1 MEKSQDLYRQ
11 AKQLIPGGT
20 QLISKRPEMF
30 LPEKWPSYY
39 KKAKGVKIWD
49 LDNKEYTDMSI
60 MGIGACVL
68 GYANETMG
76 NVIKKAVDDGNMSTL
91 NTFEEVELAQK
102 LVDLHPWAQMARF
115 AKTGGEINA
124 VAIRIARAYSKK
136 DKIAFCG
143 YHGWHDWYIA
153 ANLSDDKSL
162 DGQLLPGL
170 KPAGVPKVLRGT
182 SLPFHYGKIAEL
194 KEIVSKNKN
203 EIGVIIMEV
212 MKSQEINLEFLHQ
225 IREIADEIDA
235 VLIFDEV
242 SSGFR
247 ATTGGMHMLYD
258 INPDMMTLGKAL
270 GNGYPIAAVL
280 GKKDIMEA
288 AQESFISSTYWTERL
303 GFVAALE
310 VIRQFEECDVVDH
323 LKKVDEKIRRGLAKI
338 FTSQE
343 FDIEVV
349 GMPAVPI
356 LAIKEEK
363 PLVIKTLITQEMLK
377 KGFLASNVIFVSS
390 AHTEGVIDEYLNN
403 MDEVLSRIASAKKN
417 GKLED
422 MLEGPVCHGA
432 FKRLN

>member
-1 MEKSQDLYRQ
+1 MGKSQDLYKL

-30 LPEKWPSYY
+30 LPEKWPAYY
-39 KKAKGVKIWD
+39 KKAKGVEIWD
-49 LDNKEYTDMSI
+49 LDDKKYIDMSI

-68 GYANETMG
+68 GYANDKINEAVK
-76 NVIKKAVDDGNMSTL
+76 NAVDNGSMSTL
-91 NTFEEVELAQK
+91 NSCEEVELAQK
-102 LVDLHPWAQMARF
+102 LIALHPWAQMARF

-124 VAIRIARAYSKK
+124 VAIRIARAYSQK

-170 KPAGVPKVLRGT
+170 KPAGVPKVLKGT
-182 SLPFHYGKIAEL
+182 ALPFHYGKIAEL

-203 EIGVIIMEV
+203 EIGAIIMEV
-212 MKSQEINLEFLHQ
+212 MKSQEINLEFLRQ
-225 IREIADEIDA
+225 VRKIADEIDA

-258 INPDMMTLGKAL
+258 IKPDMMTLGKAL

-280 GKKDIMEA
+280 GKKNIMEA

-310 VIRQFEECDVVDH
+310 VIRQFEECGVVNH
-323 LKKVDEKIRRGLAKI
+323 LKKMDEKIRTGLTKI
-338 FTSQE
+338 FTSKG
-343 FDIEVV
+343 FNIEVA

-377 KGFLASNVIFVSS
+377 KGFLASTVIFVSS
-390 AHTEGVIDEYLNN
+390 AHTDGIIDEYLKN
-403 MDEVLSRIASAKKN
+403 MDEVLSRIALAKKN

-422 MLEGPVCHGA
+422 MLEGPVCHGG

>member
-1 MEKSQDLYRQ
+1 MNKSQALYTQ

-20 QLISKRPEMF
+20 QLLSKRPEMF

-39 KKAKGVKIWD
+39 KKAKGVEIWD
-49 LDNKEYTDMSI
+49 LDDKKYIDMSI

-68 GYANETMG
+68 GYANDKVDE
-76 NVIKKAVDDGNMSTL
+76 AVKRAIDNGSMSTL
-91 NTFEEVELAQK
+91 NSYEEVELARK
-102 LVDLHPWAQMARF
+102 LITLHPWAQMARF

-136 DKIAFCG
+136 DKITFCG

-170 KPAGVPKVLRGT
+170 SPAGVPKTLQGT
-182 SLPFHYGKIAEL
+182 ALPFHYGKIAEL

-212 MKSQEINLEFLHQ
+212 MKSQEINLEFLRQ
-225 IREIADEIDA
+225 VRKVADEIGA

-258 INPDMMTLGKAL
+258 IKPDMMTLGKAL
-270 GNGYPIAAVL
+270 GNGYPITAVL

-310 VIRQFEECDVVDH
+310 VIRQFEKCGVVDH
-323 LKKVDEKIRRGLAKI
+323 LKKIDQRIRAGLTKL
-338 FTSQE
+338 FSTKGL
-343 FDIEVV
+343 DVEVV

-363 PLVIKTLITQEMLK
+363 PLVLKTLITQEMLK
-377 KGFLASNVIFVSS
+377 MGFLASNVIFVSS
-390 AHTEGVIDEYLNN
+390 AHTEEVIDEYLKN
-403 MDEVLSRIASAKKN
+403 MEDVLSRIVLAKKN
-417 GKLED
+417 GKLEN
-422 MLEGPVCHGA
+422 MLEGPVCHGG